1 MFAQMI
7 SFVVS
12 SLVWLFESWKWYLFI
27 SNSPHMHTH
36 FIFFSSH
43 SNLDLHLPW
52 LHLHLL
58 LWESWRPCEK
68 HVKTVLKKLFKYI
81 RGNVV
86 LVSWC
91 FLLVPGLILVV
102 VFLFED
108 IIQIY
113 ENEIVHEGK
122 LCNFFSFVAIW
133 TVVSSNGSTCTISY
147 LTYLFCKR
155 GKRGDF
161 KIVVIGNACSWV
173 LGSFFY

>member
-1 MFAQMI
+1 MATHTFSNYFPSEMLDKNQVIYLSVSI
-7 SFVVS
+7 SCI
-12 SLVWLFESWKWYLFI
+12 LI
-27 SNSPHMHTH
+27 SIIH
-36 FIFFSSH
+36 FFHI
-43 SNLDLHLPW
+43 
-52 LHLHLL
+52 
-58 LWESWRPCEK
+58 
-68 HVKTVLKKLFKYI
+68 VKTILKDKKLFKHI

-91 FLLVPGLILVV
+91 FLLVPGLVLVV

-113 ENEIVHEGK
+113 QNEIVHEGK